1 MDFVVSN
8 PKILEFPTPKK
19 KTCAFVDREVGKKNT

>member
-19 KTCAFVDREVGKKNT
+19 KCAFVDRERGGEGNI